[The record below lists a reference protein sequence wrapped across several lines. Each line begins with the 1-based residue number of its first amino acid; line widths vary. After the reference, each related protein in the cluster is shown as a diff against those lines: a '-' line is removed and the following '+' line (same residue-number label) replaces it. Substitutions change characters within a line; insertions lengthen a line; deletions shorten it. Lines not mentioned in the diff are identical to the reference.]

1 MKIRKRK
8 IPAVILA
15 IWLMLGMGQMANAQ
29 TIGTLETESNSVEVQ
44 EPENAETSQD
54 KKESAAGPLT
64 GLGNGNTISEGIY
77 IGNVN
82 VSGKTAGEAQQDIEA
97 YIEELKGTAVNFRVM
112 DGNQVEVTAGELGL
126 TWANPEVVQ
135 EAVALGKKGNII
147 QRYKALQDLRHENK
161 VFELTYDFDKESI
174 RRILVERCG
183 EYNTEAKDAVLTRE
197 KKQHVLL
204 LRKNKSI
211 FCVFP
216 FWSNA
221 SVALY
226 EV

>member
-29 TIGTLETESNSVEVQ
+29 TIGALETESNSVEVQ

-97 YIEELKGTAVNFRVM
+97 YIEELKGTAFNFRVM

-147 QRYKALQDLRHENK
+147 QRYKALQD
-161 VFELTYDFDKESI
+161 
-174 RRILVERCG
+174 
-183 EYNTEAKDAVLTRE
+183 
-197 KKQHVLL
+197 
-204 LRKNKSI
+204 
-211 FCVFP
+211 
-216 FWSNA
+216 
-221 SVALY
+221 
-226 EV
+226 

>member
-29 TIGTLETESNSVEVQ
+29 TIGALETESNSVEVQ

-112 DGNQVEVTAGELGL
+112 DGNQVEVTAGGRGG
-126 TWANPEVVQ
+126 AR
-135 EAVALGKKGNII
+135 G
-147 QRYKALQDLRHENK
+147 
-161 VFELTYDFDKESI
+161 
-174 RRILVERCG
+174 
-183 EYNTEAKDAVLTRE
+183 
-197 KKQHVLL
+197 
-204 LRKNKSI
+204 
-211 FCVFP
+211 
-216 FWSNA
+216 
-221 SVALY
+221 
-226 EV
+226 

>member
-29 TIGTLETESNSVEVQ
+29 TIGALETESNSVEVQ

-97 YIEELKGTAVNFRVM
+97 YIEELKGTAVN
-112 DGNQVEVTAGELGL
+112 
-126 TWANPEVVQ
+126 
-135 EAVALGKKGNII
+135 
-147 QRYKALQDLRHENK
+147 
-161 VFELTYDFDKESI
+161 
-174 RRILVERCG
+174 
-183 EYNTEAKDAVLTRE
+183 
-197 KKQHVLL
+197 
-204 LRKNKSI
+204 
-211 FCVFP
+211 
-216 FWSNA
+216 
-221 SVALY
+221 SV
-226 EV
+226 